1 MKSLYKNKIIFLLS
15 ILSIIFI
22 VAGCSKNDTMTID
35 NKEVNVAKSIPVLMY
50 HHFDDTS
57 DTGAVVV
64 KDEFKKLYK
73 GNERILFSILKQ
85 LYYLD
90 KSELMYGYNLFS
102 QLTNS
107 INKRQLDQKIFIELH
122 QEIPYSKR
130 NQIHYINNQYKN
142 EISRLEIKRSYIKLE
157 LEQENSTFFKML
169 EQ

>member
-1 MKSLYKNKIIFLLS
+1 MKVYFIF
-15 ILSIIFI
+15 
-22 VAGCSKNDTMTID
+22 
-35 NKEVNVAKSIPVLMY
+35 E
-50 HHFDDTS
+50 
-57 DTGAVVV
+57 V

-90 KSELMYGYNLFS
+90 KSELIYGYNLFS

-130 NQIHYINNQYKN
+130 NNTHYINNLYKN

-157 LEQENSTFFKML
+157 VEQEHSTFFKML
-169 EQ
+169 DNYSSNLFACDFTKQDYFFISNEETVSI

>member
-1 MKSLYKNKIIFLLS
+1 MKVYFIF
-15 ILSIIFI
+15 
-22 VAGCSKNDTMTID
+22 
-35 NKEVNVAKSIPVLMY
+35 E
-50 HHFDDTS
+50 
-57 DTGAVVV
+57 V

-102 QLTNS
+102 QLTNG

-130 NQIHYINNQYKN
+130 NQIHYINNLYKN
-142 EISRLEIKRSYIKLE
+142 EISRLEIKRTYIKLE
-157 LEQENSTFFKML
+157 IEQEQSTFFKIL
-169 EQ
+169 ENYSSNLFACDFSKQDYFFITNEETISI

>member
-1 MKSLYKNKIIFLLS
+1 MVINMKVYFIFEL
-15 ILSIIFI
+15 
-22 VAGCSKNDTMTID
+22 
-35 NKEVNVAKSIPVLMY
+35 
-50 HHFDDTS
+50 
-57 DTGAVVV
+57 

-90 KSELMYGYNLFS
+90 KSELMYGYNLFA

-107 INKRQLDQKIFIELH
+107 INKPFLDKKIYIDLH

-130 NQIHYINNQYKN
+130 GQIHYINNLYKD

-157 LEQENSTFFKML
+157 TEQNFSTFTKHLMSYSNNLFACDFTKQDYFFLSEEENSSKEL
-169 EQ
+169 VLNS

>member
-1 MKSLYKNKIIFLLS
+1 MKVYFIF
-15 ILSIIFI
+15 
-22 VAGCSKNDTMTID
+22 
-35 NKEVNVAKSIPVLMY
+35 E
-50 HHFDDTS
+50 
-57 DTGAVVV
+57 V

-102 QLTNS
+102 QLTNG

-130 NQIHYINNQYKN
+130 NQIHYINNLYKN
-142 EISRLEIKRSYIKLE
+142 EISRLEIKRTYIKLE
-157 LEQENSTFFKML
+157 IEQEQSTFFKIL
-169 EQ
+169 ENYSSNLFACDFSKQDYFFITNEETITI

>member
-1 MKSLYKNKIIFLLS
+1 MKVYFIF
-15 ILSIIFI
+15 
-22 VAGCSKNDTMTID
+22 
-35 NKEVNVAKSIPVLMY
+35 E
-50 HHFDDTS
+50 
-57 DTGAVVV
+57 V

-102 QLTNS
+102 QLTNG

-130 NQIHYINNQYKN
+130 NQIHYINNLYKN

-157 LEQENSTFFKML
+157 LEQEQSTFFKIL
-169 EQ
+169 ENYSSNLFACDFSKQDYFFITNEETISI

>member
-1 MKSLYKNKIIFLLS
+1 MKVYFIF
-15 ILSIIFI
+15 
-22 VAGCSKNDTMTID
+22 
-35 NKEVNVAKSIPVLMY
+35 E
-50 HHFDDTS
+50 
-57 DTGAVVV
+57 V

-102 QLTNS
+102 QLTNG

-130 NQIHYINNQYKN
+130 NQIHYINNLYKN

-157 LEQENSTFFKML
+157 IEQEHSTFFKML
-169 EQ
+169 EKYSSNLFACDFSKQDYFFITNEETISI

>member
-1 MKSLYKNKIIFLLS
+1 MKVYFIF
-15 ILSIIFI
+15 
-22 VAGCSKNDTMTID
+22 
-35 NKEVNVAKSIPVLMY
+35 E
-50 HHFDDTS
+50 
-57 DTGAVVV
+57 V

-102 QLTNS
+102 QLTNG

-130 NQIHYINNQYKN
+130 NQIHYINNLYKN
-142 EISRLEIKRSYIKLE
+142 EISRLEIKRTYIKLE
-157 LEQENSTFFKML
+157 IEQEHSTFFKIL
-169 EQ
+169 ENYSSNLFACDFSKQDYFFITNEETISI

>member
-1 MKSLYKNKIIFLLS
+1 MKVYFIF
-15 ILSIIFI
+15 
-22 VAGCSKNDTMTID
+22 
-35 NKEVNVAKSIPVLMY
+35 E
-50 HHFDDTS
+50 
-57 DTGAVVV
+57 V

-122 QEIPYSKR
+122 KEIPYSKR
-130 NQIHYINNQYKN
+130 NQIHYINNLYKN
-142 EISRLEIKRSYIKLE
+142 EISRLEIKSSYIKLE

-169 EQ
+169 EHYSSNLFACDFTKQDYFFISNEETISI